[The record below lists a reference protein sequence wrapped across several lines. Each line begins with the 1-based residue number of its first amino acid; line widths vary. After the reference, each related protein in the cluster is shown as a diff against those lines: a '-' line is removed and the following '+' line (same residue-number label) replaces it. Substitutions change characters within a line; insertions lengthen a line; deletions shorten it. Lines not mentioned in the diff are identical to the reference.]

1 MKKANELKKKNQ
13 RLITEGRVDERMRK
27 TKVVFAFVFYL
38 LIHLMVLAQPAAAD
52 GTAAPMTDATAL
64 LLLKDSFK
72 DAADALSSWSSSTP
86 PCGPPSHWSG
96 VICLH
101 GIVIGLRL
109 ANLGLSGTIN
119 VDALSHFKGLRS
131 VSLNSNNLSGPL
143 PPGLARVRTMRS
155 LFLSHNRFDG
165 EIPDAVFG
173 SMRRLKKL
181 WLDHNQFSGPI
192 PTSIFNA
199 TKLTELRL
207 DDNAFDGLIPSFNL
221 SSLKSFNASNNHLTG
236 PIPASLARFDASSF
250 AGNPD
255 LCGPPLSST
264 PCPTPG
270 PPPTM
275 VELPKEQ
282 SSFGKT
288 LAILVGIAV
297 AVAALVAI
305 VTLLR
310 GRRREGKFDAL
321 SMVASAEAMESA
333 AVAAPPQV
341 PGSIQ
346 KQAEES
352 GSSHKRS
359 GSRRG
364 TGTAAVRGAA
374 ELVMINEDKG
384 AFSLTD
390 MMKATAEV
398 LGNGGL
404 GSAYKAAMANGL
416 TVVVKRMRD
425 ANRIGKEAFDGEMR
439 RIGKLRH
446 PNVLTPLA
454 YHYRKEEKLIVSEYV
469 PMGSLRY
476 VLHGDRGPNHQAL
489 DWPTRLKIAR
499 GMARGMAYL
508 HAELAALDVPHGNLK
523 SANVLLGDDF
533 EPMITDHG
541 LAALV
546 GAAQAS
552 QVMFSYRTPEGTQH
566 RLVSPKSDV
575 YCLGIVILEL
585 ITGKFPSQ
593 YINNTKGGTDVVQW
607 AASAIAEKREAE
619 LLDRVIASHP
629 STGDMVRLLRVGAA
643 CVDPDPEQRPEMAD
657 VAVLIGEI
665 ADATAVEQ

>member
-1 MKKANELKKKNQ
+1 
-13 RLITEGRVDERMRK
+13 MRK
-27 TKVVFAFVFYL
+27 TKVAFAFVFYL

-665 ADATAVEQ
+665 ADAAAVEQ